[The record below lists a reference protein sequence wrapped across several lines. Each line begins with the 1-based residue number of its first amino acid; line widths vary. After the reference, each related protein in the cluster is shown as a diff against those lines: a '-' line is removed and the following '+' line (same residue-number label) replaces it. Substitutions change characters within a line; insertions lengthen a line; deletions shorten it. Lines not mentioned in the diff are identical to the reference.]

1 MRGALAPA
9 VPADTN
15 TAEAANPTAAPSS
28 RACCFSI
35 TVSPSELVTSGLQEP
50 ARFLSACV
58 RAGGQELK
66 CAIAGAQPTP
76 WIQTFWIP
84 AMSGAMSP
92 AETIICA
99 VKDSSL
105 PSPAR

>member
-15 TAEAANPTAAPSS
+15 TAAAANPSAAPSS
-28 RACCFSI
+28 RVWCFSI
-35 TVSPSELVTSGLQEP
+35 TVSPSELVRSGPQEP
-50 ARFLSACV
+50 ARLLIACV

-76 WIQTFWIP
+76 
-84 AMSGAMSP
+84 
-92 AETIICA
+92 
-99 VKDSSL
+99 
-105 PSPAR
+105 